1 MRRKRYMKGSIRPRK
16 HGRHKVWVAQWWEEG
31 GRRSRVLGKCSEM
44 SKGQAETIMASI
56 LDPLNEKA
64 GTRQPRSFTFKQ
76 YVEDVYLPVCRRKWK
91 ESTRMTS
98 EPTIKG
104 HLVPTFGD
112 MPMIDI
118 TRDAMQGLLDKMS
131 KTHSSSLVGHLRWH
145 LSGIFKMAL
154 GDGAVSL
161 NPTGGLYTP
170 ACIPAPEKRVMSPE
184 NIVLAL
190 KTLDLRERLIF
201 RMAVFNGMRPG
212 EILAIRIGNIRNHSI
227 LIDQRVY
234 RGNLDSPKGR
244 KGKRTVRIVALSPGT
259 EADLEEWLS
268 RFGEQSPDAFLFPSE
283 NLRTPVLR
291 DNLWCRSMRP
301 QLETVGLEWATFQ
314 VLRRTNASLGR
325 KALIDDKVAA
335 DQRGHGLGVS
345 LEVYSISDLDQKI
358 EAVKK
363 IESEVIR

>member
-1 MRRKRYMKGSIRPRK
+1 MRRKRYMKGSVCPRK
-16 HGRHKVWVAQWWEEG
+16 HGRHRVWVAQWWEEG

-104 HLVPTFGD
+104 HLVPIFGD
-112 MPMIDI
+112 TPMVDI

-154 GDGAVSL
+154 ADGAVSL

-190 KTLDLRERLIF
+190 KTLNLRERLIF
-201 RMAVFNGMRPG
+201 RMAVFNGMSQAR
-212 EILAIRIGNIRNHSI
+212 S
-227 LIDQRVY
+227 
-234 RGNLDSPKGR
+234 
-244 KGKRTVRIVALSPGT
+244 
-259 EADLEEWLS
+259 S
-268 RFGEQSPDAFLFPSE
+268 RF
-283 NLRTPVLR
+283 
-291 DNLWCRSMRP
+291 
-301 QLETVGLEWATFQ
+301 
-314 VLRRTNASLGR
+314 ASGT
-325 KALIDDKVAA
+325 
-335 DQRGHGLGVS
+335 
-345 LEVYSISDLDQKI
+345 
-358 EAVKK
+358 
-363 IESEVIR
+363 